1 MNSPPLAHVR
11 RSPGRPRQTSAAPH
25 DVAPVNGGE
34 RAGRSQTQ
42 PDAPAL
48 TPRLLDL
55 TRTAQYPGVSP
66 WNVRDLEATGTLRRV
81 AIPLAGG
88 RDLRKLLFDRMD
100 LDRLVDVWKV
110 PAA

>member
-1 MNSPPLAHVR
+1 M
-11 RSPGRPRQTSAAPH
+11 
-25 DVAPVNGGE
+25 NGGE

-55 TRTAQYPGVSP
+55 TRTAQYLGVSP
-66 WNVRDLEATGTLRRV
+66 WTVRDLEATGTLRRV

-100 LDRLVDVWKV
+100 LDRLVDAWKV
-110 PAA
+110 LAWKVLALTPPPSDRYPKAPVHAGQR